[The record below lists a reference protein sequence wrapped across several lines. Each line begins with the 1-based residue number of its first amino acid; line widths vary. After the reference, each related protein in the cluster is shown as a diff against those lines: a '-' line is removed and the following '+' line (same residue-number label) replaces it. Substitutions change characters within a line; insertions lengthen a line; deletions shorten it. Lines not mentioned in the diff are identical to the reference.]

1 MKQIK
6 DIEKP
11 SALRIAWQE
20 AKDYPVIVHRDW
32 TAKRTRS
39 RHATER
45 RRSETLKHHPL
56 YWDAKKRGDYIAA
69 QEIVDD
75 LLCNDALFRIADKI
89 GDTDPLIVAPSLT
102 KDDPHNVI
110 PTSFAHSI
118 AYELNVQVC
127 RDIYQYD
134 KAHRTGRGGF
144 YRLAISPEF
153 YGQVIE
159 GQDYIIVDDVA
170 TMGGTLAGLRSF
182 IESNGGNVVCMSV
195 LADSNMKSRV
205 GEVSLTKDF
214 NLNATADEIKMVEHK
229 HGKRLDQ
236 FLRRHNGYGLDSLTA
251 REIDFVH
258 FFERE
263 HQIERALLEEIQAV
277 HAAKTGKN
285 ANDNSKENHNTP
297 AANMRLTNAL

>member
-1 MKQIK
+1 MDVKMKHII

-11 SALRIAWQE
+11 SELRIAWEE

-39 RHATER
+39 RNATER

-69 QEIVDD
+69 QEVVDD
-75 LLCNDALFRIADKI
+75 LLSNEALFRIADRI
-89 GDTDPLIVAPSLT
+89 GDKAPLIVSPSLT
-102 KDDPHNVI
+102 KDDPTNVI

-118 AYELNVQVC
+118 AYELDVQVC
-127 RDIYQYD
+127 RDIYQRD

-144 YRLAISPEF
+144 YRLAFSPEF

-170 TMGGTLAGLRSF
+170 TMGGTLAALRSF
-182 IESNGGNVVCMSV
+182 IESNGGNVICMSV
-195 LADSNMKSRV
+195 LADSNMKSRT
-205 GEVSLTKDF
+205 GQGGLSKDF

-229 HGKRLDQ
+229 HGKKLDQ
-236 FLRRHNGYGLDSLTA
+236 FFRRHNGYGLDSLTA

-258 FFERE
+258 FFERAN
-263 HQIERALLEEIQAV
+263 QIERAILEEKHAV
-277 HAAKTGKN
+277 YAQNHNEK
-285 ANDNSKENHNTP
+285 ANDNAQTSAQNIQLISSP
-297 AANMRLTNAL
+297 